1 MLVISNGCGKCGST
15 WLASIVMELVDP
27 QPLPTEFQDPR
38 LGAMPTI
45 KRGMLRRFLD
55 EVDYATVNYVTKNT
69 FFYERRL
76 IEQYPNVYV
85 IDIERDHADML
96 ISLLFALAAE
106 RMNKATI
113 EEVREAYWRLGP
125 AVIGQVTRH
134 HSVWGPPSARLHRTS
149 YERLKTMPE
158 DAIGE
163 IASFVGVPLS
173 AERLAAVIHAT
184 SLKSLTEKWSGFSRR
199 FRKGIVGDHK
209 QYFDDAII
217 SHIREIVAS
226 NAGYPR
232 DDAQRQAFALECE
245 QYGDRDGQF
254 PYEAEISRQALS
266 LVPA

>member
-1 MLVISNGCGKCGST
+1 
-15 WLASIVMELVDP
+15 
-27 QPLPTEFQDPR
+27 
-38 LGAMPTI
+38 
-45 KRGMLRRFLD
+45 MLRRFLD

-96 ISLLFALAAE
+96 ISLLFALGAE

-134 HSVWGPPSARLHRTS
+134 HSVWGPPSARLHRAS

-173 AERLAAVIHAT
+173 AERLAAVMHAT
-184 SLKSLTEKWSGFSRR
+184 SLKSLTEKWSGFPRR
-199 FRKGIVGDHK
+199 FRKGIVGDPSGISTTRSSATSGRSWRATP
-209 QYFDDAII
+209 AIRGTTRRGRRSRSSVNGPAI
-217 SHIREIVAS
+217 ATAS
-226 NAGYPR
+226 
-232 DDAQRQAFALECE
+232 
-245 QYGDRDGQF
+245 F
-254 PYEAEISRQALS
+254 PTKTKSAARC
-266 LVPA
+266 